1 MSSKYPGSEMKTAHM
16 VSFGLRPYVIAAW
29 NSHCYKEYMITGLE
43 PQEVMVEDWSTL
55 SNSTVNQM
63 LLEAARRR
71 TKEWYARELILF
83 LGNGILQT
91 PLVNFQSYSTFLW
104 SSPWMIYYIYM
115 SYFPRRHQIQVT
127 TNLKCL
133 FLDMVLVI
141 VMDIHEYGWYP

>member
-1 MSSKYPGSEMKTAHM
+1 MKTAHM

-71 TKEWYARELILF
+71 TKE
-83 LGNGILQT
+83 
-91 PLVNFQSYSTFLW
+91 
-104 SSPWMIYYIYM
+104 
-115 SYFPRRHQIQVT
+115 
-127 TNLKCL
+127 
-133 FLDMVLVI
+133 
-141 VMDIHEYGWYP
+141 